1 MEQRPNS
8 GARFVAPDIALDLT
22 DPLRAFL
29 PMNKSTSRLFQV
41 QAHTRLQRFEAVN
54 AARIALSTAGASVT
68 DIRHYSNKSSVFQ
81 LLLPSEVWHV
91 MFHKLMEA
99 SITIDSIVPGTA
111 DELIKDKD
119 GDISGTFQLLYIG
132 DESETRDEIPAVPG

>member
-1 MEQRPNS
+1 MK
-8 GARFVAPDIALDLT
+8 
-22 DPLRAFL
+22 
-29 PMNKSTSRLFQV
+29 KSNSRLFQV

-54 AARIALSTAGASVT
+54 AARVALSAAGASVT

-81 LLLPSEVWHV
+81 LLLPSEAWSE
-91 MFHKLMEA
+91 MFHLLRE
-99 SITIDSIVPGTA
+99 STITIDSVVPGTT

-119 GDISGTFQLLYIG
+119 GDINGTLQLLYVG